1 VLHIYQTV
9 VLQKAYGTKHHKKH
23 GAKESQVFLIYE
35 FLKAL
40 AIHILDQE
48 QSKIDDK
55 SKRYIFIGYD
65 SSSKGYKLYNQ
76 NYNKIVISR
85 DMEFDEED
93 FWDWSIQEE
102 EKYDLFPFLEE
113 EEESRNEEFITPSPS
128 PTNSSTPPS
137 LSREEV
143 LVKCHHT

>member
-1 VLHIYQTV
+1 
-9 VLQKAYGTKHHKKH
+9 
-23 GAKESQVFLIYE
+23 
-35 FLKAL
+35 L